1 MNHRLESLKRTKISF
16 QVTSEVWWSSCRWA
30 FSVTLDC
37 CRKKLFIHLKVHW
50 YLRLHKSI
58 VWGDISLNNKV
69 ACKWHQTRGFD
80 CWIPFIT
87 WFIQTFTNDA
97 VVYVMYTYL
106 YYYVIT
112 YSIPFLIK
120 LSSVLMKRFDLVV
133 MYYIRQG
140 IQLRSLGILS
150 ALFLKL

>member
-1 MNHRLESLKRTKISF
+1 MLLSMLYI
-16 QVTSEVWWSSCRWA
+16 
-30 FSVTLDC
+30 
-37 CRKKLFIHLKVHW
+37 
-50 YLRLHKSI
+50 
-58 VWGDISLNNKV
+58 
-69 ACKWHQTRGFD
+69 
-80 CWIPFIT
+80 
-87 WFIQTFTNDA
+87 
-97 VVYVMYTYL
+97 YL